1 MIAMGGLTIAVCS
14 ASLDVVIDAFR
25 VEIAERSEQAAGV
38 AMASSGYRVAMII
51 SGAGIFA
58 IAHYMG
64 WKIAFMSMAALIAIL
79 TIVVLLFISE
89 PEFEYKKRAWDEQIK
104 VMFWDPMA
112 DFIAKPYFGWILV
125 FVISFKLSDALLL
138 SLITPFLLD
147 IGFDKLEIAQVVKGY
162 GVAAS
167 IVGSLIGGY
176 LSAKMPMRGFLV
188 TGLLLQMLSNLFYIP
203 VYISG
208 HNIQVLV
215 FATTVEYVCSGISA
229 VALVAYI
236 STLCSHSSRP
246 LSMHSFLLW
255 QLLVALLYPVVRA
268 FWLKPLVGLYSF

>member
-1 MIAMGGLTIAVCS
+1 
-14 ASLDVVIDAFR
+14 
-25 VEIAERSEQAAGV
+25 
-38 AMASSGYRVAMII
+38 
-51 SGAGIFA
+51 
-58 IAHYMG
+58 
-64 WKIAFMSMAALIAIL
+64 
-79 TIVVLLFISE
+79 VVLLFISE

-236 STLCSHSSRP
+236 STLCSHKFTATQYAFFSAVATFGRTTLSSGSGFLVEAFGWIVFFLITVCASIP
-246 LSMHSFLLW
+246 AFLL
-255 QLLVALLYPVVRA
+255 VNKAVYFYKDDPI
-268 FWLKPLVGLYSF
+268 GETYDTDDEE